1 MRLAGLCGVTIISI
15 WMSGGWKSPAQ
26 EAANSCSKQFPSFIY
41 DNGEGGTNHSL
52 NRHLLE
58 GKGEGIFMGE
68 SADNQLIIS

>member
-1 MRLAGLCGVTIISI
+1 
-15 WMSGGWKSPAQ
+15 MSGGWKSPASGGRKQ
-26 EAANSCSKQFPSFIY
+26 LPKQFPSYIY